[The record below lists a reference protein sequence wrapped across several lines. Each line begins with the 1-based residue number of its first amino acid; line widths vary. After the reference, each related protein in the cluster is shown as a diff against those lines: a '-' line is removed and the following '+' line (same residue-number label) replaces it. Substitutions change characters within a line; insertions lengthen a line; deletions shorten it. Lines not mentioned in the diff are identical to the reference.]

1 MSLPSVKASMT
12 TFLFL
17 SLLTSFHSKISE
29 AASVNRAYVCPKE
42 PNFTPNSTYQ
52 SNLNHL
58 LSSLSSNANL
68 ETGFYNTTVGHNP
81 PNIVY
86 GLFLCRG
93 DVTPNVC
100 QDCVSTATKDTV
112 QHYCPTGIEATVWYD
127 KCMLRYSNESFFSSM
142 IDLPKYYSCNDS
154 KITVLD
160 RFDQILGT
168 MINDSVTQAT
178 GAHDEPGATKFAT
191 KEASIS
197 SSIKLYSLVQCTP
210 DISSYDCD
218 KCLRGLIANIPFS
231 CSGKQGAIALTPS
244 CNFRYEVY
252 QFYRILDTPPP
263 RSGKSRISSLTIIAI
278 VTPIAVSMV
287 LLAMV
292 YCLQRMSA
300 RKKSPMEEE
309 NESLLFD
316 LATLKA
322 ATNKFSEDNKL
333 GKGGFGEVYKG
344 ILSNGQEIAAKM
356 LSKNSTQGAEEFKNE
371 VAILAKLQH
380 RNLVRLF
387 GFCLEGEEKIL
398 VYEYVPNKSL
408 DYFLNDPEKQRILNW
423 SMRYKIIGGIARG
436 ILYLHEDSRLRIIHR
451 DLKVSNILLDENM
464 NPKISDFGLA
474 RIFGNDQTLE
484 NTHKIAGTYG
494 YIPPEYAM
502 YGQFSIK
509 TDVFS
514 FGILLLEILCGKK
527 NTSFYTSDAAE
538 NLLSYAWKHWRGGTS
553 LELLDPTIRDSYSEI
568 EVNRCIHIALLC
580 VQENPAE
587 RPTMDSIILML
598 NSDSVPMLSPQPP
611 AVFLQSRAQTN
622 MPESESDQST
632 RKSILLSVDEA
643 SITEVY
649 PR

>member
-1 MSLPSVKASMT
+1 MI
-12 TFLFL
+12 TFVFL
-17 SLLTSFHSKISE
+17 SLLTSFHSKICE
-29 AASVNRAYVCPKE
+29 AASASRAYSCPKE

-68 ETGFYNTTVGHNP
+68 ETGFYNTTVN
-81 PNIVY
+81 
-86 GLFLCRG
+86 
-93 DVTPNVC
+93 
-100 QDCVSTATKDTV
+100 CVSTATKDIV
-112 QHYCPTGIEATVWYD
+112 QHYCPTGIEATIWYD
-127 KCMLRYSNESFFSSM
+127 QCMLRYSNESFFSSM
-142 IDLPKYYSCNDS
+142 IDWPRSYSCNDS

-178 GAHDEPGATKFAT
+178 GAHDEPDATKFAT
-191 KEASIS
+191 KEASLS
-197 SSIKLYSLVQCTP
+197 SSIKLYCLVQCTP

-231 CSGKQGAIALTPS
+231 CSGKQGAMALTPN
-244 CNFRYEVY
+244 CNFRCEAY
-252 QFYRILDTPPP
+252 QFYRNLAMPPP
-263 RSGKSRISSLTIIAI
+263 RSGKNRISSLTIIAI

-292 YCLQRMSA
+292 YCLLRMSA

-316 LATLKA
+316 LATIKA

-333 GKGGFGEVYKG
+333 GKGGFGEVY
-344 ILSNGQEIAAKM
+344 
-356 LSKNSTQGAEEFKNE
+356 
-371 VAILAKLQH
+371 KLQH

-408 DYFLNDPEKQRILNW
+408 DYFLNDPKKQRILNW

-494 YIPPEYAM
+494 YMPTEYAM

-509 TDVFS
+509 IDIFS

-527 NTSFYTSDAAE
+527 NTSFYTSDATE
-538 NLLSYAWKHWRGGTS
+538 NLLSYAWKHWKGGTS

-598 NSDSVPMLSPQPP
+598 NSDSVNMLSPQPL

-643 SITEVY
+643 SITKVY